1 MFERVD
7 ELVELVDQLIIMD
20 FDSTDFDEF
29 GTFAHTQSG
38 RFRIDHDVVRES
50 SGQRVQTS
58 GIAASTHCHSSHL
71 CRFICD
77 V

>member
-7 ELVELVDQLIIMD
+7 ELVELVDQLIIMN
-20 FDSTDFDEF
+20 FDSTDFDEV

-50 SGQRVQTS
+50 SGQRY
-58 GIAASTHCHSSHL
+58 
-71 CRFICD
+71 
-77 V
+77 